1 MNDPNELT
9 ALLDEVCVDYAD
21 DDGDATCVSDEALD
35 DYLFGGEIAE

>member
-1 MNDPNELT
+1 MNDQDVLV

-21 DDGDATCVSDEALD
+21 DDGDATCVTDEALD